1 MEPRGGAGHVE
12 ARALHGAR
20 FRYFDFVMVA
30 FVVVLLL
37 SNVIGAE
44 KRSFVDLPGIG
55 PWPFGAGILF
65 FPISYVIDDV
75 LTEVYGFARAR
86 RAIWA
91 GFAALLFMA
100 VMEWTVVHLPVRRG
114 WTGQPA
120 YERVFGSGWRIIL
133 ASMAAFF
140 VGDFLNSVV
149 LAKMKIWTKGKHLWT
164 RTIGSTI
171 VGEGADSLIFYP
183 LAFYGMPDWPVAAL
197 GAVMLSQFVL
207 KVGWEVVL
215 TPVTYAVVGW
225 LKRREGVDVYDVGTD
240 FTPFTAR
247 RLNRSLAFN
256 DGRSRATRGS
266 RMRSFR
272 LAIAAALLASAAAQ
286 ATTVIIYRRADDPRS
301 IYRVFDTPGPDRV
314 LMCMAPPVDQRLHA
328 KLHLKRA
335 RYAATVSSS
344 PSNSRRP
351 SVPPCAGSTTR
362 SGCGIRP
369 STLPASLR
377 IPAMSRAEPLTSS
390 R

>member
-1 MEPRGGAGHVE
+1 M
-12 ARALHGAR
+12 
-20 FRYFDFVMVA
+20 
-30 FVVVLLL
+30 
-37 SNVIGAE
+37 
-44 KRSFVDLPGIG
+44 PGIG

-100 VMEWTVVHLPVRRG
+100 VMEWTVVHLPVAEG

-133 ASMAAFF
+133 ASMTAFF
-140 VGDFLNSVV
+140 VGRFPEFRRARQDEDLDRWARSMDPHDRLTV
-149 LAKMKIWTKGKHLWT
+149 
-164 RTIGSTI
+164 

-207 KVGWEVVL
+207 KVSWEAIL

-240 FTPFTAR
+240 FTPFTA
-247 RLNRSLAFN
+247 
-256 DGRSRATRGS
+256 D
-266 RMRSFR
+266 
-272 LAIAAALLASAAAQ
+272 
-286 ATTVIIYRRADDPRS
+286 V
-301 IYRVFDTPGPDRV
+301 
-314 LMCMAPPVDQRLHA
+314 
-328 KLHLKRA
+328 
-335 RYAATVSSS
+335 
-344 PSNSRRP
+344 
-351 SVPPCAGSTTR
+351 
-362 SGCGIRP
+362 
-369 STLPASLR
+369 
-377 IPAMSRAEPLTSS
+377 
-390 R
+390 